1 MSRYEEKLEEAY
13 QATTY
18 AATHRAKSLAVCD
31 YCDTVWTVGP
41 QDILV
46 AARYNPA
53 RTLCATCGRPVRVFI
68 RNRRNRFVA
77 YFNTTD
83 PIVACIAIIFAF
95 LFYLGLL
102 YTAYQYGIIGILL
115 YLMFICLSGMA
126 FIKLAYER
134 SELPRTEDGTIDYE
148 LIKDVI
154 NKEV

>member
-1 MSRYEEKLEEAY
+1 MMQGTPVFSYYRRRLLCLSLTTTNRGYTSIVTANLYKGSDVSRYEEKLEEAY

-53 RTLCATCGRPVRVFI
+53 RTICATCGRPVRVFV

-102 YTAYQYGIIGILL
+102 YTAYQ
-115 YLMFICLSGMA
+115 
-126 FIKLAYER
+126 
-134 SELPRTEDGTIDYE
+134 
-148 LIKDVI
+148 
-154 NKEV
+154 